1 MYELCKCYIYADLC
15 RLIRLGKCKAHFVD
29 SFVKYIVK
37 RDRKGKQSTVVGKS
51 LDPRPHKYALLDKI
65 YL

>member
-1 MYELCKCYIYADLC
+1 MQLLHLC

-29 SFVKYIVK
+29 SFVKYVVK
-37 RDRKGKQSTVVGKS
+37 RDRTFLDKGKQSTVVGKS